1 MRWLRAVSQLTILAT
16 SVAFARDTSRGVCG
30 VETSLG
36 FHPHCSH
43 ANVGARGPRTA
54 DGRHRRGPG
63 PLLAGL
69 DALMAASAVDLAGCY
84 EGSESSALGASR
96 RLASALWFIARL
108 SATRELAP
116 RSTPPVPPHEPTEER
131 IPPPEH
137 ESSPA
142 AALRPAPEVGAKGD
156 ERNAHEEPDNP
167 HPVPVDTNR
176 QRSPPSSFQTQSLH
190 GHRG

>member
-1 MRWLRAVSQLTILAT
+1 MHLAEFAVARRRSVSALTAVTRISVLRPGVAQTVAVDVSQ
-16 SVAFARDTSRGVCG
+16 V
-30 VETSLG
+30 
-36 FHPHCSH
+36 
-43 ANVGARGPRTA
+43 
-54 DGRHRRGPG
+54 